1 MSIFGLWTLDKRRKR
16 QAAEAARQAMLASVA
31 EEDDFETEDVEGSP
45 KIHRRS
51 VSFAKETLPE
61 IHGLQQRDSS
71 FSISDYEGASGG
83 RRSSAAG
90 PPIEE
95 DADAEVV
102 TPVDPDEAG
111 EEERPLLLHDEPL
124 PAIVQPPVTGE
135 AQSKA
140 ERVRGEIFGV
150 LGIALIAF
158 AWIFFIGT
166 AFLRLRAK
174 KDRS

>member
-1 MSIFGLWTLDKRRKR
+1 
-16 QAAEAARQAMLASVA
+16 MLASVA
-31 EEDDFETEDVEGSP
+31 EEDDFETADVEGSP
-45 KIHRRS
+45 KMHRRS

-61 IHGLQQRDSS
+61 AHGLQRRDSS
-71 FSISDYEGASGG
+71 FSISDYEGSSGE
-83 RRSSAAG
+83 RRPSATG

-95 DADAEVV
+95 GADAELE
-102 TPVDPDEAG
+102 TPVDPDVAS
-111 EEERPLLLHDEPL
+111 EEERPLLSSDESL
-124 PAIVQPPVTGE
+124 PAVVQPPVTGE

-140 ERVRGEIFGV
+140 EHVRGEIFGV

>member
-1 MSIFGLWTLDKRRKR
+1 
-16 QAAEAARQAMLASVA
+16 MLASVA

-61 IHGLQQRDSS
+61 IHGLQRRDSS
-71 FSISDYEGASGG
+71 FSISDYEGTSGG
-83 RRSSAAG
+83 RWSSAAG
-90 PPIEE
+90 PPIVE

-102 TPVDPDEAG
+102 TPEDADVTD
-111 EEERPLLLHDEPL
+111 EEERPLLLNNEPQ
-124 PAIVQPPVTGE
+124 PAVVQPPVTGE